1 MLLVVI
7 STAPSLTYG
16 SDRIAVRHDSP
27 GVSKE
32 EATSVKKAGGKA
44 QDLLKPLLQAS
55 PVASLFK
62 DHLLVGVILSKRID
76 WNQVR
81 PDEPQQGN
89 PSRSQKNDMAL
100 LIINTFSFVYL
111 VDAVFIFHTDIP
123 GLIWQYDCAGAPK

>member
-1 MLLVVI
+1 M
-7 STAPSLTYG
+7 
-16 SDRIAVRHDSP
+16 
-27 GVSKE
+27 
-32 EATSVKKAGGKA
+32 KKAGGKA

-62 DHLLVGVILSKRID
+62 DHLLVGVILSERID

-111 VDAVFIFHTDIP
+111 VDAVFIIHTDIP
-123 GLIWQYDCAGAPK
+123 GLIWQ